1 MSKLEDIINILPE
14 GLSESTV
21 EEICK
26 LVGSVIEEQVDTK
39 VNELSGKVNAF
50 LRTKVEDLKEQALA
64 ELQEENEMFRN
75 ARIFESIKSLMA
87 LEINEED
94 QHRAV
99 QEVSESHAELQEE
112 FDVLVEQCNLLIED
126 KENLENTV
134 RVLSGKLGKMEQ
146 IVESVNEEKTLL
158 EEQVENLEAS
168 REEAF
173 TSSEQAVVIG
183 QQLNESSER
192 EEKRIQNLTNEF
204 LTEEVMKYMPFK
216 ENN

>member
-87 LEINEED
+87 LEINEEEQD
-94 QHRAV
+94 RAV
-99 QEVSESHAELQEE
+99 QEV
-112 FDVLVEQCNLLIED
+112 
-126 KENLENTV
+126 
-134 RVLSGKLGKMEQ
+134 
-146 IVESVNEEKTLL
+146 
-158 EEQVENLEAS
+158 
-168 REEAF
+168 
-173 TSSEQAVVIG
+173 
-183 QQLNESSER
+183 
-192 EEKRIQNLTNEF
+192 
-204 LTEEVMKYMPFK
+204 
-216 ENN
+216 

>member
-14 GLSESTV
+14 GLTESTV

-26 LVGSVIEEQVDTK
+26 LVGSVIEEQVDNK
-39 VNELSGKVNAF
+39 VNELSAKVNAF

-87 LEINEED
+87 LEINEDD
-94 QHRAV
+94 QNRAV
-99 QEVSESHAELQEE
+99 QEVSESYSELQEE
-112 FDVLVEQCNLLIED
+112 FDVLMEQCGTLMED

-146 IVESVNEEKTLL
+146 LVESINEEKTLL
-158 EEQVENLEAS
+158 AEHVENLEAS

-183 QQLNESSER
+183 QQMNESSER
-192 EEKRIQNLTNEF
+192 EEKRIQDIRNEF

>member
-64 ELQEENEMFRN
+64 ELHEENEMFRN

-94 QHRAV
+94 QNRAV

-146 IVESVNEEKTLL
+146 IVESVSEEKTLL

-192 EEKRIQNLTNEF
+192 EEKRIHNLTNEF

>member
-64 ELQEENEMFRN
+64 ELQEE
-75 ARIFESIKSLMA
+75 
-87 LEINEED
+87 
-94 QHRAV
+94 
-99 QEVSESHAELQEE
+99 
-112 FDVLVEQCNLLIED
+112 FDVLMEQCGALMED

-146 IVESVNEEKTLL
+146 LVESINEEKTLL
-158 EEQVENLEAS
+158 AEHVENLEAS

-192 EEKRIQNLTNEF
+192 AEKRIQNLTNEF

>member
-64 ELQEENEMFRN
+64 ELHEENEMFRN

-94 QHRAV
+94 QDRAV

-146 IVESVNEEKTLL
+146 IVESVSEEKTLL

-192 EEKRIQNLTNEF
+192 EEKRIHNLTNEF

>member
-14 GLSESTV
+14 GLTESTV

-26 LVGSVIEEQVDTK
+26 LVGSVIEEQVDNK
-39 VNELSGKVNAF
+39 VNELSAKVNAF

-87 LEINEED
+87 LEINEDD
-94 QHRAV
+94 QNRAV
-99 QEVSESHAELQEE
+99 QEVSESYSELQEE
-112 FDVLVEQCNLLIED
+112 FDVLMEQCGALMED

-146 IVESVNEEKTLL
+146 IVESINEEKTLL
-158 EEQVENLEAS
+158 AEQVENLEAS

-192 EEKRIQNLTNEF
+192 EEKRIQNIRNEF